1 MKFSWEC
8 WKIIYFN
15 FADMKSQNPKVDDIP
30 NTLTLAA
37 MKESESGKDVGV
49 VSMDCLDDFIAS
61 MM

>member
-1 MKFSWEC
+1 
-8 WKIIYFN
+8 
-15 FADMKSQNPKVDDIP
+15 MKSQNPKVDDIP